1 MFKKLVPLTAK
12 AAAKA
17 SILALTAGVAVL
29 GVAALSA
36 PAAQAQTRD
45 PAYAAARAA
54 GQVGEKTDGYLG
66 FPVAPSAEIRRMAED
81 INIKRRAVYAQKAQ
95 EQHATIED
103 YAFTSGCVLIA
114 QTQVGE
120 KYQGP
125 NGTWET
131 RTTAA
136 PLRDARCP

>member
-1 MFKKLVPLTAK
+1 MQASVTVLEDNRVKLTVEVDSAAIEKAIEATAK
-12 AAAKA
+12 
-17 SILALTAGVAVL
+17 V
-29 GVAALSA
+29 
-36 PAAQAQTRD
+36 
-45 PAYAAARAA
+45 
-54 GQVGEKTDGYLG
+54 
-66 FPVAPSAEIRRMAED
+66 FAED

-114 QTQVGE
+114 QTKVGE

-131 RTTAA
+131 RTSAA